1 MPPLDKNYK
10 NRPVSL
16 FSTDSYEKY
25 GSNRALC
32 FNARKEAFVNVAVT
46 GGTGCLGRPLVDKLI
61 ADGAHPKLLTLPND
75 PSRAYLDKKIEII
88 AGDLN
93 SPDALDRLCRDCDVV
108 FHLAGMVHSVPGTK
122 AEEEE
127 FFRVN
132 VEGTRYLLEAAKK
145 NRVKRVVFY
154 STVGVYGKDADFHGD
169 ELSPCRP
176 SSVYAK
182 SKYLAEELIMSSSND
197 GGPEGVVLR
206 FPVVYG
212 PLDRGNVTKLIKAI
226 HSRLFFYFGDG
237 NCLRS
242 IISSKNAAEGAAR
255 AAFEPEAANEVFCVT
270 DGQDYTMNE
279 LVDSICHALGISWRP
294 YHVPVLLAD
303 LAGRCGDFLKKWV
316 HVPFPI
322 DSDRVRKLSRPL
334 TFSSEKAKKVLGY
347 APVETLEEG
356 IKKEVEWLYSQT
368 DKK

>member
-1 MPPLDKNYK
+1 MKI
-10 NRPVSL
+10 
-16 FSTDSYEKY
+16 
-25 GSNRALC
+25 GI
-32 FNARKEAFVNVAVT
+32 T
-46 GGTGCLGRPLVDKLI
+46 GGAGCLGRPLTEKLI
-61 ADGAHPKLLTLPND
+61 ADGAYLKLLTLPND
-75 PSRAYLDKKIEII
+75 PSKTDLGKKVEII
-88 AGDLN
+88 TGDLN
-93 SPDALDRLCRDCDVV
+93 SPDALDLLCMDCDVL

-132 VEGTRYLLEAAKK
+132 VEGTRNLLEAAKK

-176 SSVYAK
+176 GSVYAE
-182 SKYLAEELIMSSSND
+182 SKYLAEQLVLNRVNN

-212 PLDRGNVTKLIKAI
+212 PLDRGNVASLIKAI

-242 IISSKNAAEGAAR
+242 MISSKNAAEAAVGAAI
-255 AAFEPEAANEVFCVT
+255 EPKAANELFCVT
-270 DGQDYTMNE
+270 DGRDYTMNE
-279 LVDSICHALGISWRP
+279 FVDCICRVLGTSWRP
-294 YHVPVLLAD
+294 LHVPVSLAD
-303 LAGRCGDFLKKWV
+303 MAGRCGDVLRKWV
-316 HVPFPI
+316 RVPFPI

-334 TFSSEKAKKVLGY
+334 TFSCEKAKRVLGY
-347 APVETLEEG
+347 EPVETLEEG
-356 IKKEVEWLYSQT
+356 LRREVEWLYPAE
-368 DKK
+368 K